1 VGVDNCLPAGAA
13 NEDTTDMN
21 RTSLAND
28 IWRACDIMRRD
39 DGTTGSL
46 EYMEQLSWLLF
57 LKVFEAIED
66 RLEVEAQLDTP
77 PRVYQRIV
85 GGDYRWSVWAH
96 RDFPADKL
104 VSFINDELFP
114 FLRGLSGDP
123 ERRTIAGIFAD
134 IPGNRMKSPYNLRD
148 VIAIVD
154 EIDFQNQD
162 DIYTV
167 SHIYEDLLR
176 RMGSE
181 SGISGEFYTPR
192 PLVRFMVERLD
203 PRIGET
209 VYDPA
214 CGSAGFLVESYLHMQ
229 QSRELTSEDMETL
242 QRHTF
247 YGKEKK
253 PLPCLL
259 GRMNMI
265 LHGVSTPNI
274 LRTNTLEEDVRQIP
288 ADQRRDVILTNP
300 PFGGKENRQVQRN
313 FPVQGQATELLFM
326 QHIMRSLKPGGRCA
340 MVVPEGILFRGDA
353 FADVKRDLIEGYDVR
368 AIVSL
373 PGGVF
378 QPYSGVKTNLLFFER
393 GRPTREVWY
402 YEVQPPPGKRF
413 TKGNP
418 IADADLDEA
427 RRLWDQ
433 RPTTER
439 SWTVPAAEIVAR
451 GYDMTA
457 KNPNR
462 PADVSQL
469 SPEELIASALDKER
483 QITALL
489 EEMQVLLAGGRNG
502 GE

>member
-1 VGVDNCLPAGAA
+1 
-13 NEDTTDMN
+13 
-21 RTSLAND
+21 
-28 IWRACDIMRRD
+28 
-39 DGTTGSL
+39 
-46 EYMEQLSWLLF
+46 
-57 LKVFEAIED
+57 
-66 RLEVEAQLDTP
+66 
-77 PRVYQRIV
+77 
-85 GGDYRWSVWAH
+85 
-96 RDFPADKL
+96 
-104 VSFINDELFP
+104 
-114 FLRGLSGDP
+114 
-123 ERRTIAGIFAD
+123 
-134 IPGNRMKSPYNLRD
+134 
-148 VIAIVD
+148 
-154 EIDFQNQD
+154 
-162 DIYTV
+162 
-167 SHIYEDLLR
+167 
-176 RMGSE
+176 
-181 SGISGEFYTPR
+181 
-192 PLVRFMVERLD
+192 
-203 PRIGET
+203 
-209 VYDPA
+209 
-214 CGSAGFLVESYLHMQ
+214 
-229 QSRELTSEDMETL
+229 
-242 QRHTF
+242 
-247 YGKEKK
+247 
-253 PLPCLL
+253 
-259 GRMNMI
+259 
-265 LHGVSTPNI
+265 
-274 LRTNTLEEDVRQIP
+274 
-288 ADQRRDVILTNP
+288 
-300 PFGGKENRQVQRN
+300 
-313 FPVQGQATELLFM
+313 
-326 QHIMRSLKPGGRCA
+326 

>member
-1 VGVDNCLPAGAA
+1 
-13 NEDTTDMN
+13 MN
-21 RTSLAND
+21 RASLAND

-66 RLEVEAQLDTP
+66 RLEVEAELDTP
-77 PRVYQRIV
+77 PRRYARIID
-85 GGDYRWSVWAH
+85 GPYRWSAWAH
-96 RDFPADKL
+96 RDFPAEKL
-104 VSFINDELFP
+104 VTFIDSELFP
-114 FLRGLSGDP
+114 HLRGLSAAGDL

-154 EIDFQNQD
+154 EVDFQNRD

-181 SGISGEFYTPR
+181 SGITGEFYTPR
-192 PLVRFMVERLD
+192 PLVRFMVERVD

-214 CGSAGFLVESYLHMQ
+214 CGSAGFLVEAYLHM
-229 QSRELTSEDMETL
+229 SRVGTATGSEARGLTSKDMETL

-247 YGKEKK
+247 HGKEKK
-253 PLPCLL
+253 ALPCLL

-265 LHGVSTPNI
+265 LHGVSTPDI
-274 LRTNTLEEDVRQIP
+274 RRANTLEEDVRRIGTEE
-288 ADQRRDVILTNP
+288 RRDVILTNP
-300 PFGGKENRQVQRN
+300 PFGGKENKQVQRN
-313 FPVQGQATELLFM
+313 FPVQTQATELLFM
-326 QHIMRSLKPGGRCA
+326 QHIMRSLGARGRCA
-340 MVVPEGILFRGDA
+340 VIVPEGVLFRGDA
-353 FADVKRDLIEGYDVR
+353 FAGVKRDLLENYDTHTV
-368 AIVSL
+368 VSL

-393 GRPTREVWY
+393 GGPTREVWY
-402 YEVQPPPGKRF
+402 YEVQPANGGRF
-413 TKGNP
+413 TKGAP
-418 IADADLDEA
+418 IRDADLDDLRALWADRPATE
-427 RRLWDQ
+427 RLW
-433 RPTTER
+433 R
-439 SWTVPAAEIVAR
+439 VPVADIVAR

-457 KNPNR
+457 RNPNR
-462 PADVSQL
+462 PADVTQL

-483 QITALL
+483 QIAALL
-489 EEMQVLLAGGRNG
+489 EELQVLLAGGVDG
-502 GE
+502 DE

>member
-1 VGVDNCLPAGAA
+1 
-13 NEDTTDMN
+13 MN
-21 RTSLAND
+21 RTNLAND

-39 DGTTGSL
+39 DGTTGTL

-57 LKVFEAIED
+57 LKVFDAIED
-66 RLEVEAQLDTP
+66 RLEVEAELDMP
-77 PRVYQRIV
+77 PRAYHRII
-85 GGDYRWSVWAH
+85 G
-96 RDFPADKL
+96 
-104 VSFINDELFP
+104 
-114 FLRGLSGDP
+114 
-123 ERRTIAGIFAD
+123 GIFTD

-181 SGISGEFYTPR
+181 SGIAGEFYTPR
-192 PLVRFMVERLD
+192 PIVRFMVERID
-203 PRIGET
+203 PRIGER

-214 CGSAGFLVESYLHMQ
+214 CGSAGFLVEAYLHMRT
-229 QSRELTSEDMETL
+229 SRALTSTDVEML

-247 YGKEKK
+247 HGKERK

-265 LHGVSTPNI
+265 LDGVSTPNI
-274 LRTNTLEEDVRQIP
+274 LRTNTLDEDVRRIP
-288 ADQRRDVILTNP
+288 AEERRDVILTNP

-313 FPVQGQATELLFM
+313 FPVQSQATELLFL
-326 QHIMRSLKPGGRCA
+326 QHIMRSLKPHGRCA
-340 MVVPEGILFRGDA
+340 VVVPEGVLFRGDA
-353 FADVKRDLIEGYDVR
+353 FADVKRGLLESYDVHT
-368 AIVSL
+368 IVSL

-393 GRPTREVWY
+393 SRPTCEIWY

-418 IADADLDEA
+418 IRDTDFDE
-427 RRLWDQ
+427 
-433 RPTTER
+433 
-439 SWTVPAAEIVAR
+439 V
-451 GYDMTA
+451 
-457 KNPNR
+457 
-462 PADVSQL
+462 
-469 SPEELIASALDKER
+469 R
-483 QITALL
+483 QI
-489 EEMQVLLAGGRNG
+489 EGRTRPHG
-502 GE
+502 SADRGTPRHSSFPRS

>member
-1 VGVDNCLPAGAA
+1 
-13 NEDTTDMN
+13 MN
-21 RTSLAND
+21 RTNLAND

-39 DGTTGSL
+39 DGTTGTL

-57 LKVFEAIED
+57 LKVFDAIED
-66 RLEVEAQLDTP
+66 RLEVEAELDTP
-77 PRVYQRIV
+77 PRAYHRII

-104 VSFINDELFP
+104 VSFIDHELFP
-114 FLRGLSGDP
+114 YLRGLAGDP
-123 ERRTIAGIFAD
+123 ERGTIASIFAD

-181 SGISGEFYTPR
+181 SGIAGEFYTPR
-192 PLVRFMVERLD
+192 PIVRFMVERID
-203 PRIGET
+203 PQIGER

-214 CGSAGFLVESYLHMQ
+214 CGSAGFLVEAYLHM
-229 QSRELTSEDMETL
+229 RKARALTSTDVETL

-274 LRTNTLEEDVRQIP
+274 LRTNTLDEDVRKIP
-288 ADQRRDVILTNP
+288 ADERRDVILTNP
-300 PFGGKENRQVQRN
+300 PFGGKENGQVQRN
-313 FPVQGQATELLFM
+313 FPVQSQATELLFL
-326 QHIMRSLKPGGRCA
+326 QHIMRSLKPHGRCA
-340 MVVPEGILFRGDA
+340 VVVPEGVLFRGDA
-353 FADVKRDLIEGYDVR
+353 FADVKRGLLESYDVHT
-368 AIVSL
+368 IVSL

-393 GRPTREVWY
+393 SRPTRETWY
-402 YEVQPPPGKRF
+402 YEVHPPPGKRF

-418 IADADLDEA
+418 IKDTDFDEV
-427 RRLWDQ
+427 RQLWND
-433 RPTTER
+433 RPTTDQ
-439 SWTVPAAEIVAR
+439 SWTVPVAEIVAR

-457 KNPNR
+457 KNPTR
-462 PADVSQL
+462 PADVNQL
-469 SPEELIASALDKER
+469 SPEELIASALDKEQ
-483 QITALL
+483 QIAALL
-489 EEMQVLLAGGRNG
+489 EEMQTLLAGGD
-502 GE
+502 

>member
-1 VGVDNCLPAGAA
+1 LNRANLAA
-13 NEDTTDMN
+13 
-21 RTSLAND
+21 D

-66 RLEVEAQLDTP
+66 RLEVEAEMDTP
-77 PRVYQRIV
+77 PRVYRRIV
-85 GGDYRWSVWAH
+85 DGPYRWSAWAH
-96 RDFPADKL
+96 RDFPADRL
-104 VSFINDELFP
+104 VAFIDGELFP
-114 FLRGLSGDP
+114 YLRGLPVAGDP
-123 ERRTIAGIFAD
+123 ERAAIAGIFVD

-154 EIDFQNQD
+154 EVDFQSQD

-181 SGISGEFYTPR
+181 SGITGEFYTPR
-192 PLVRFMVERLD
+192 PLVRFMVERVD
-203 PRIGET
+203 PRVGET

-214 CGSAGFLVESYLHMQ
+214 CGSAGFLVEAYLHMQ
-229 QSRELTSEDMETL
+229 GARELTSTDTEAL

-247 YGKEKK
+247 HGREKK

-265 LHGVSTPNI
+265 LHGVSTPDI
-274 LRTNTLEEDVRQIP
+274 RRANTLEADVRAIP
-288 ADQRRDVILTNP
+288 AEERRDVILTNP
-300 PFGGKENRQVQRN
+300 PFGGKENKQVQRN
-313 FPVQGQATELLFM
+313 FPVQSQATELLFM
-326 QHIMRSLKPGGRCA
+326 QHIMRSLKPRGRCA
-340 MVVPEGILFRGDA
+340 VVVPEGVLFRSDA
-353 FADVKRDLIEGYDVR
+353 FADVKRDLLESYDVHT
-368 AIVSL
+368 IVSL

-378 QPYSGVKTNLLFFER
+378 QPYSGVKTNVLFFER
-393 GRPTREVWY
+393 GRPTRDIWY
-402 YEVQPPPGKRF
+402 YEVQPVGGGRF

-418 IADADLDEA
+418 IRDRDLDEL
-427 RRLWDQ
+427 RTLWAE
-433 RPTTER
+433 RPATER
-439 SWTVPAAEIVAR
+439 SWRVPVAEVVAR
-451 GYDMTA
+451 GYDLTA

-462 PADVSQL
+462 PADAARL
-469 SPEELIASALDKER
+469 SPEELVASALSKEG
-483 QITALL
+483 QIAALL
-489 EEMQVLLAGGRNG
+489 EEMQALLAGGVHG

>member
-1 VGVDNCLPAGAA
+1 
-13 NEDTTDMN
+13 MN
-21 RTSLAND
+21 RANLAAD

-66 RLEVEAQLDTP
+66 RLEVEAEMDTP
-77 PRVYQRIV
+77 PRVYRRIV
-85 GGDYRWSVWAH
+85 DGPYRWSAWAH
-96 RDFPADKL
+96 RDFPADRL
-104 VSFINDELFP
+104 VAFIDGELFP
-114 FLRGLSGDP
+114 YLRGLPVAGDP
-123 ERRTIAGIFAD
+123 ERAAIAGIFVD

-154 EIDFQNQD
+154 EVDFQSQD

-181 SGISGEFYTPR
+181 SGITGEFYTPR
-192 PLVRFMVERLD
+192 PLVRFMVERVD
-203 PRIGET
+203 PRVGET

-214 CGSAGFLVESYLHMQ
+214 CGSAGFLVEAYLHMQ
-229 QSRELTSEDMETL
+229 GARELTSTDTEAL

-247 YGKEKK
+247 HGREKK

-265 LHGVSTPNI
+265 LHGVSTPDI
-274 LRTNTLEEDVRQIP
+274 RRANTLEADVRAIP
-288 ADQRRDVILTNP
+288 AEERRDVILTNP
-300 PFGGKENRQVQRN
+300 PFGGKENKQVQRN
-313 FPVQGQATELLFM
+313 FPVQSQATELLFM
-326 QHIMRSLKPGGRCA
+326 QHIMRSLKPRGRCA
-340 MVVPEGILFRGDA
+340 VVVPEGVLFRGDA
-353 FADVKRDLIEGYDVR
+353 FADVKRDLLESYDVHT
-368 AIVSL
+368 IVSL

-378 QPYSGVKTNLLFFER
+378 QPYSGVKTNVLFFER
-393 GRPTREVWY
+393 GRPTRDIWY
-402 YEVQPPPGKRF
+402 YEVQPAGGGRF

-418 IADADLDEA
+418 IRDRDLDELRA
-427 RRLWDQ
+427 LWVE
-433 RPTTER
+433 RPATAR
-439 SWTVPAAEIVAR
+439 SWRVPVAEVVAR
-451 GYDMTA
+451 GYDLTA

-462 PADVSQL
+462 PADAARL
-469 SPEELIASALDKER
+469 SPEELVVSALSKEG
-483 QITALL
+483 QIAALL
-489 EEMQVLLAGGRNG
+489 EEMQALLAGGTHG